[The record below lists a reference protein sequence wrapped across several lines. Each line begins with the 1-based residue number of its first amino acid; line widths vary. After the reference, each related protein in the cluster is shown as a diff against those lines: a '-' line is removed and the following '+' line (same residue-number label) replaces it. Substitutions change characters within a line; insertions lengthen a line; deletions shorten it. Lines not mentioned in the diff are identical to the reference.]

1 MNLKGKII
9 IVTGGSGLLGQ
20 AFIYKLSNSGAIAIN
35 ADIEFTN
42 INNENQIK
50 CDITNTESTDNLIKT
65 VLDKY
70 GRIDGIVNNAYPRTD
85 DWGISFDLV
94 SEDSWKKNIDMQLN
108 SYVFFTRKV
117 LKIMVKQNYGSIVN
131 IASIYGI
138 VGPDFTVYENTNLTN
153 AAEYA
158 AIKGGIINISRYL
171 ASMFGK
177 YNIRVNCI
185 SPGGI
190 FNNQNP
196 IFVSQYES
204 KVPMKRMGKPED
216 IAPAVAFLL
225 SDESEYLTGQNI
237 IIDGGWTCI

>member
-20 AFIYKLSNSGAIAIN
+20 SFINKLSNCGAIAIN
-35 ADIEFTN
+35 ADIQFTN
-42 INNENQIK
+42 VNNTNQII
-50 CDITNTESTDNLIKT
+50 CDITNTESTDKLIKI

-85 DWGISFDLV
+85 DWGISFDFV
-94 SEDSWKKNIDMQLN
+94 SEDSWRKNIDMQLN

-177 YNIRVNCI
+177 NNIRVNCI

>member
-20 AFIYKLSNSGAIAIN
+20 TFIYKLSNSGAIAIN

>member
-20 AFIYKLSNSGAIAIN
+20 SFINKLSNCGAIAIN
-35 ADIEFTN
+35 ADIQFTN
-42 INNENQIK
+42 VNNENQIK

-65 VLDKY
+65 VIDKY
-70 GRIDGIVNNAYPRTD
+70 DRIDGIVNNAYPRTD

-171 ASMFGK
+171 ASMFAK
-177 YNIRVNCI
+177 NNIRVNCI

-196 IFVSQYES
+196 TFVSQYES

-225 SDESEYLTGQNI
+225 SNESEYLTGQNI